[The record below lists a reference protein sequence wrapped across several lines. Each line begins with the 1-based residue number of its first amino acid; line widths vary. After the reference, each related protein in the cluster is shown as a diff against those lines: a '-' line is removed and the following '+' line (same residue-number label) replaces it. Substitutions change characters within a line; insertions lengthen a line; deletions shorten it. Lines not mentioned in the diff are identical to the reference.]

1 MRKMS
6 TKRDKLILFAKIAG
20 GFVKSSNTN
29 TIAQADTATKNN
41 PLPKYARSIAAISAA
56 AAAIG
61 DCVAESIA
69 GKVITAKV
77 TYGT

>member
-1 MRKMS
+1 MNAGVFVNNS
-6 TKRDKLILFAKIAG
+6 ITK
-20 GFVKSSNTN
+20 
-29 TIAQADTATKNN
+29 TITQADTATKNS
-41 PLPKYARSIAAISAA
+41 PLPKYASAIAATRAI